1 MTVYPQ
7 LSFLVIGI
15 TALTLAWVAVTD
27 LRQFKIRNE
36 PGSGPGGT
44 LFRLCAR
51 VRPMGHD
58 ALEFGL
64 RGAGS
69 CRPRLR
75 LFPEQIGGG
84 DMKLLAVA
92 FLWTGPFWAAPF
104 VVLMVVFIGVHYVA
118 AKLKWV
124 AVERS
129 ALGER
134 IPLAPSV
141 AAGLIATFALGGM
154 APLTG

>member
-1 MTVYPQ
+1 MTVFPQ

-15 TALTLAWVAVTD
+15 TSVTLAWVAVTD

-36 PGSGPGGT
+36 LVLVLAGLYFVYALVSGRWVTMHWNLG
-44 LFRLCAR
+44 FA
-51 VRPMGHD
+51 
-58 ALEFGL
+58 ALVL
-64 RGAGS
+64 ICLAYAYS
-69 CRPRLR
+69 Q
-75 LFPEQIGGG
+75 EQIGGG
-84 DMKLLAVA
+84 DMKLLTVA
-92 FLWTGPFWAAPF
+92 FLWTGPFWAVPF
-104 VVLMVVFIGVHYVA
+104 VLLLVVFIGVHYVA

-124 AVERS
+124 AVDRS

-154 APLTG
+154 APLIG